1 MSENTNLKIALG
13 NAIDLFN
20 NNNLNECIEQ
30 LEEILTIHPANLK
43 ALNMLL
49 DTNIKINKAAEALK
63 IIKKLI
69 RLEPNK
75 KEHQEKL
82 IKLHQFLND
91 DQAYQSAL
99 IEFHKNFPSI
109 QTARIISN
117 IHIEN
122 DREEESDQVI
132 QNFFESDKT
141 YGELYKGIRHV
152 KAGRLKL
159 AEESYK
165 KVLKKDKNNI
175 DALRLLGLLAF
186 KTKDYE
192 IAERLF
198 LKVLQLD
205 PSFSLAWDNLA
216 KLYRIQNKLLKSIPA
231 FENLIKLDP
240 RNFEAL
246 VSLGTV
252 YIKLSKYHEG
262 IKLYEE
268 SLKIKP
274 ENPRVYLSLGHA
286 LKTIGEREK
295 SEAAYQNAI
304 KYFSLSGEAYWSL
317 ANLKTY
323 EFSDKEI
330 INMESSLTK
339 NIHPNEMT
347 QMHFAL
353 GKAYESKRQFDKS
366 FKHYAEGNWQQRKQI
381 SYNAEDYKVSIDELI
396 DFFDKNKN
404 LYNSKAQ
411 SNFDDPIFILGL
423 PRSGSTMIE
432 QILSSHSL
440 IEGTQELPNILA
452 ISRDIKL
459 IDQKKGY
466 PNNLLGLDQSS
477 FDDLGKKYI
486 DETKWARSSKPFF
499 IDKMPNN
506 FVHIG
511 LIKLILPKA
520 KIIDARRNPMDTCF
534 SCFKQY
540 FAKGQHFTYDLDD
553 IARYYKDY
561 VRLMDYWK
569 KLFPEEIF
577 TINYEQVIE
586 NPNDRIRDLLEF
598 CNVKFEDNCINFH
611 KSKSPVKTASS
622 EQVRQPMY
630 KTGLDYWKNYSNN
643 LDTLL
648 KHFPEYD
655 RRDI

>member
-1 MSENTNLKIALG
+1 MSENTNLKIALD

-30 LEEILTIHPANLK
+30 LEEILTIHPNNLK
-43 ALNMLL
+43 VLNMLL
-49 DTNIKINKAAEALK
+49 DINIKINRAARALK
-63 IIKKLI
+63 VIKKLI

-82 IKLHQFLND
+82 IKVHQFLND

-141 YGELYKGIRHV
+141 YGDLYKGIRHV

-192 IAERLF
+192 IAEKLF

-274 ENPRVYLSLGHA
+274 DNPRVYLSLGHA
-286 LKTIGEREK
+286 LKTIGERAK

-304 KYFSLSGEAYWSL
+304 KHFSLSGEAYWSL

-330 INMESSLTK
+330 INMESSLIK
-339 NIHPNEMT
+339 NIHPNELI

-366 FKHYAEGNWQQRKQI
+366 FEHYAEGNWQRRKQI
-381 SYNAEDYKVSIDELI
+381 SYNAEDYKISIDELI

-466 PNNLLGLDQSS
+466 PHNLLGLDQSS
-477 FDDLGKKYI
+477 FDDLGNKYI

-561 VRLMDYWK
+561 LRLMDYWK

-577 TINYEQVIE
+577 TINYEQVID
-586 NPNDRIRDLLEF
+586 NPNERIRDLLEF

-611 KSKSPVKTASS
+611 KSKRPVKTASS

-630 KTGLDYWKNYSNN
+630 KSGLDYWKNYSNN
-643 LDTLL
+643 LDALL

-655 RRDI
+655 I

>member
-1 MSENTNLKIALG
+1 M
-13 NAIDLFN
+13 
-20 NNNLNECIEQ
+20 
-30 LEEILTIHPANLK
+30 
-43 ALNMLL
+43 
-49 DTNIKINKAAEALK
+49 
-63 IIKKLI
+63 
-69 RLEPNK
+69 
-75 KEHQEKL
+75 
-82 IKLHQFLND
+82 
-91 DQAYQSAL
+91 
-99 IEFHKNFPSI
+99 
-109 QTARIISN
+109 
-117 IHIEN
+117 
-122 DREEESDQVI
+122 
-132 QNFFESDKT
+132 
-141 YGELYKGIRHV
+141 
-152 KAGRLKL
+152 
-159 AEESYK
+159 
-165 KVLKKDKNNI
+165 
-175 DALRLLGLLAF
+175 
-186 KTKDYE
+186 
-192 IAERLF
+192 
-198 LKVLQLD
+198 
-205 PSFSLAWDNLA
+205 
-216 KLYRIQNKLLKSIPA
+216 
-231 FENLIKLDP
+231 
-240 RNFEAL
+240 
-246 VSLGTV
+246 
-252 YIKLSKYHEG
+252 
-262 IKLYEE
+262 
-268 SLKIKP
+268 
-274 ENPRVYLSLGHA
+274 SLGHA
-286 LKTIGEREK
+286 LKTIGERKK

-339 NIHPNEMT
+339 NIHPNELT

-381 SYNAEDYKVSIDELI
+381 SYNAEDYKISIDELI

-440 IEGTQELPNILA
+440 IEGTQELPNILT

-466 PNNLLGLDQSS
+466 PQNLLGLNQSY

-586 NPNDRIRDLLEF
+586 NPNDCLLYTSPSPRD
-598 CNVKFEDNCINFH
+598 
-611 KSKSPVKTASS
+611 
-622 EQVRQPMY
+622 R
-630 KTGLDYWKNYSNN
+630 G
-643 LDTLL
+643 
-648 KHFPEYD
+648 
-655 RRDI
+655 

>member
-1 MSENTNLKIALG
+1 MSENTNLKIALD

-30 LEEILTIHPANLK
+30 LEEILTIHPNNLK
-43 ALNMLL
+43 VLNMLL
-49 DTNIKINKAAEALK
+49 DINIKINRAARALK
-63 IIKKLI
+63 VIKKLI

-82 IKLHQFLND
+82 IKVHQFLND

-99 IEFHKNFPSI
+99 IEFHQNFPSI
-109 QTARIISN
+109 KTARLISN

-122 DREEESDQVI
+122 EREEESDQVI

-141 YGELYKGIRHV
+141 YGDLYKGIRHV

-192 IAERLF
+192 IAERLL
-198 LKVLQLD
+198 LKVLQCD

-240 RNFEAL
+240 KNFEAS

-262 IKLYEE
+262 IQLYEE

-286 LKTIGEREK
+286 LKTIGERKK

-339 NIHPNEMT
+339 NIHPNELI

-353 GKAYESKRQFDKS
+353 GKAYELKRQFDKS
-366 FKHYAEGNWQQRKQI
+366 FEHYAEGNWQQRKQI
-381 SYNAEDYKVSIDELI
+381 SYNAEDYKISIDELI

-404 LYNSKAQ
+404 LYNFKAQ

-440 IEGTQELPNILA
+440 IEGTQELPNILT

-486 DETKWARSSKPFF
+486 DESKWARSSTPYF

-561 VRLMDYWK
+561 IRLMDYWK

-577 TINYEQVIE
+577 TINYEQVID

-598 CNVKFEDNCINFH
+598 CNVQFEDSCINFH
-611 KSKSPVKTASS
+611 KSKRPVKTASS

-655 RRDI
+655 R

>member
-1 MSENTNLKIALG
+1 MSENTNLKLALD

-30 LEEILTIHPANLK
+30 LEEILNIHSTNLE
-43 ALNMLL
+43 ALEMLL
-49 DTNIKINKAAEALK
+49 DLNIKINKAEEALE

-69 RLEPNK
+69 QLDPNK

-82 IKLHQFLND
+82 IKVYQFLND
-91 DQAYQSAL
+91 EQAYQSAL
-99 IEFHKNFPSI
+99 IDLHKNFPSI
-109 QTARIISN
+109 ETARLISN

-132 QNFFESDKT
+132 QTFFESDKT
-141 YGELYKGIRHV
+141 YGDLYKGIRHA

-165 KVLKKDKNNI
+165 KVLKKEKNNI

-198 LKVLQLD
+198 LKVLKLD

-240 RNFEAL
+240 SNFEAL
-246 VSLGTV
+246 VSLGTI

-286 LKTIGEREK
+286 LKTIGERKK
-295 SEAAYQNAI
+295 SEAAYQNTI
-304 KYFSLSGEAYWSL
+304 KYFPSSGEAYWSL

-330 INMESSLTK
+330 ANMELSLK
-339 NIHPNEMT
+339 RNMHQNELI

-353 GKAYESKRQFDKS
+353 GKAYESNRQFDKS
-366 FKHYAEGNWQQRKQI
+366 FKHYMDGNWQQRKQVI
-381 SYNAEDYKVSIDELI
+381 YNAEDYKISIDEI
-396 DFFDKNKN
+396 INFFENNNNILD
-404 LYNSKAQ
+404 LKAEAG
-411 SNFDDPIFILGL
+411 SDEPIFILGL
-423 PRSGSTMIE
+423 PRSGSTLIE
-432 QILSSHSL
+432 QILASHSL
-440 IEGTQELPNILA
+440 IEGTQELPNIMA

-459 IDQKKGY
+459 IDQKNGY
-466 PNNLLGLDQSS
+466 PDNLLKLNQSS
-477 FDDLGKKYI
+477 FDELGKKYI

-506 FVHIG
+506 FFHIG

-520 KIIDARRNPMDTCF
+520 KIIDARRNPMDACF

-561 VRLMDYWK
+561 VRLMDYWN
-569 KLFPEEIF
+569 KLFPDEIF
-577 TINYEQVIE
+577 TIQYEQIIE
-586 NPNDRIRDLLEF
+586 NPNDRISDLLEF
-598 CNVKFEDNCINFH
+598 CNVKFEDNCLNFH
-611 KSKSPVKTASS
+611 KSKRPVKTASS

-630 KTGLDYWKNYSNN
+630 KTGINYWRNYIKN
-643 LDTLL
+643 LDVLL
-648 KHFPEYD
+648 EHFPNYKE
-655 RRDI
+655 

>member
-1 MSENTNLKIALG
+1 MSENTNLKLALD

-30 LEEILTIHPANLK
+30 LEEILNIHSTNLE
-43 ALNMLL
+43 ALEMLL
-49 DTNIKINKAAEALK
+49 DLNIKINKAEEALE

-69 RLEPNK
+69 QLDPNK

-82 IKLHQFLND
+82 IKVYQFLND
-91 DQAYQSAL
+91 EQAYQSAL
-99 IEFHKNFPSI
+99 IDLHKNFPSI
-109 QTARIISN
+109 ETARLISN

-132 QNFFESDKT
+132 QTFFESDKT
-141 YGELYKGIRHV
+141 YGDLYKGIRHA

-165 KVLKKDKNNI
+165 KVLKKEKNNI

-198 LKVLQLD
+198 LKVLKLD

-240 RNFEAL
+240 SNFEAL
-246 VSLGTV
+246 VSLGTI

-286 LKTIGEREK
+286 LKTIGERKK
-295 SEAAYQNAI
+295 SEAAYQNTI
-304 KYFSLSGEAYWSL
+304 KYFPSSGEAYWSL

-330 INMESSLTK
+330 ANMELSLK
-339 NIHPNEMT
+339 RNMHQNELI

-353 GKAYESKRQFDKS
+353 GKAYESNRQFDKS
-366 FKHYAEGNWQQRKQI
+366 FKHYMDGNWQQRKQVI
-381 SYNAEDYKVSIDELI
+381 YNAEDYKISIDEI
-396 DFFDKNKN
+396 INFFENNNNILD
-404 LYNSKAQ
+404 LKAEAG
-411 SNFDDPIFILGL
+411 SDEPIFILGL
-423 PRSGSTMIE
+423 PRSGSTLIE
-432 QILSSHSL
+432 QILASHSL
-440 IEGTQELPNILA
+440 IEGTQELPNIMA

-459 IDQKKGY
+459 IDQKNGY
-466 PNNLLGLDQSS
+466 PDNLLKLNQSS
-477 FDDLGKKYI
+477 FDELGKKYI

-506 FVHIG
+506 FFHIG

-520 KIIDARRNPMDTCF
+520 KIIDARRNPMDACF

-561 VRLMDYWK
+561 VRLMDYWN
-569 KLFPEEIF
+569 KLFPDEIF
-577 TINYEQVIE
+577 TIQYEQIIE
-586 NPNDRIRDLLEF
+586 NPNDRISDLLEF
-598 CNVKFEDNCINFH
+598 CNVKFEDNCLNFH
-611 KSKSPVKTASS
+611 KSKRAVKTASS

-630 KTGLDYWKNYSNN
+630 KTGINYWRNYIKN
-643 LDTLL
+643 LDVLL
-648 KHFPEYD
+648 EHFPNYKE
-655 RRDI
+655 

>member
-1 MSENTNLKIALG
+1 MSENTNLKLALD

-30 LEEILTIHPANLK
+30 LEEILNIHSTNLE
-43 ALNMLL
+43 ALEMLL
-49 DTNIKINKAAEALK
+49 DLNIKINKAEEALE

-69 RLEPNK
+69 QLDPNK

-82 IKLHQFLND
+82 IKVYQFLND
-91 DQAYQSAL
+91 EQAYQSAL
-99 IEFHKNFPSI
+99 IDLHKNFPSI
-109 QTARIISN
+109 ETARLISN

-132 QNFFESDKT
+132 QTFFESDKT
-141 YGELYKGIRHV
+141 YGDLYKGIRHV

-198 LKVLQLD
+198 LKVLKLD

-240 RNFEAL
+240 SNFEAL
-246 VSLGTV
+246 VSLGTI

-286 LKTIGEREK
+286 LKTIGERKK
-295 SEAAYQNAI
+295 SEAAYQNTI
-304 KYFSLSGEAYWSL
+304 KYFPSSGEAYWSL

-330 INMESSLTK
+330 ANMELSLK
-339 NIHPNEMT
+339 RNMHQNELI

-353 GKAYESKRQFDKS
+353 GKAYESNRQFDKS
-366 FKHYAEGNWQQRKQI
+366 FKHYKDGNWQQRKQI
-381 SYNAEDYKVSIDELI
+381 SYNAEDYKISIDEMI
-396 DFFDKNKN
+396 NFFENNNNILD
-404 LYNSKAQ
+404 LKAEAG
-411 SNFDDPIFILGL
+411 SDEPIFILGL
-423 PRSGSTMIE
+423 PRSGSTLIE
-432 QILSSHSL
+432 QILASHSL
-440 IEGTQELPNILA
+440 IEGTQELPNIMA

-459 IDQKKGY
+459 IDQKNGY
-466 PNNLLGLDQSS
+466 PDNLLKLNQSS
-477 FDDLGKKYI
+477 FDELGKKYI

-506 FVHIG
+506 FFHIG

-520 KIIDARRNPMDTCF
+520 KIIDARRNPMDACF

-561 VRLMDYWK
+561 VRLMDFWN
-569 KLFPEEIF
+569 KLFPDEIF
-577 TINYEQVIE
+577 TIQYEQIIE
-586 NPNDRIRDLLEF
+586 NPNDRISDLLEF
-598 CNVKFEDNCINFH
+598 CNVKFEDNCLNFH
-611 KSKSPVKTASS
+611 KSKRAVKTASS

-630 KTGLDYWKNYSNN
+630 KTGINYWRNYIKN
-643 LDTLL
+643 LDVLL
-648 KHFPEYD
+648 EHFPNYKE
-655 RRDI
+655 

>member
-1 MSENTNLKIALG
+1 MSENTNLKLALD

-30 LEEILTIHPANLK
+30 LEEILNIHSTNLE
-43 ALNMLL
+43 ALEMLL
-49 DTNIKINKAAEALK
+49 DLNIKINKAEEALE

-69 RLEPNK
+69 QLDPNK

-82 IKLHQFLND
+82 IKVYQFLND
-91 DQAYQSAL
+91 EQAYQSAL
-99 IEFHKNFPSI
+99 IDLHKNFPSI
-109 QTARIISN
+109 ETARLISN

-132 QNFFESDKT
+132 QTFFESDKT
-141 YGELYKGIRHV
+141 YGDLYKGIRHA

-165 KVLKKDKNNI
+165 KVLKKEKNNI

-198 LKVLQLD
+198 LKVLKLD

-240 RNFEAL
+240 SNFEAL
-246 VSLGTV
+246 VSLGTI

-286 LKTIGEREK
+286 LKTIGERKK
-295 SEAAYQNAI
+295 SEAAYQNTI
-304 KYFSLSGEAYWSL
+304 KYFPSSGEAYWSL

-330 INMESSLTK
+330 ANMELSLK
-339 NIHPNEMT
+339 RNMHQNELI

-353 GKAYESKRQFDKS
+353 GKAYESNRQFDKS
-366 FKHYAEGNWQQRKQI
+366 FKHYKDGNWQQRKQI
-381 SYNAEDYKVSIDELI
+381 SYNAEDYKISIDEII
-396 DFFDKNKN
+396 DFFENNNNILD
-404 LYNSKAQ
+404 LKAEAG
-411 SNFDDPIFILGL
+411 SDEPIFILGL
-423 PRSGSTMIE
+423 PRSGSTLIE
-432 QILSSHSL
+432 QILASHSL
-440 IEGTQELPNILA
+440 IEGTQELPNIMA

-459 IDQKKGY
+459 IDQKNGY
-466 PNNLLGLDQSS
+466 PDNLLKLNQSS
-477 FDDLGKKYI
+477 FDELGKKYI

-506 FVHIG
+506 FFHIG

-520 KIIDARRNPMDTCF
+520 KIIDARRNPMDACF

-561 VRLMDYWK
+561 VRLMDYWN
-569 KLFPEEIF
+569 KLFPDEIF
-577 TINYEQVIE
+577 TIQYEQIIE
-586 NPNDRIRDLLEF
+586 NPNDRISDLLEF
-598 CNVKFEDNCINFH
+598 CNVKFEDNCLNFH
-611 KSKSPVKTASS
+611 KSKRAVKTASS

-630 KTGLDYWKNYSNN
+630 KTGINYWRNYIKN
-643 LDTLL
+643 LDVLL
-648 KHFPEYD
+648 EHFPNYKE
-655 RRDI
+655 

>member
-1 MSENTNLKIALG
+1 MSENTNLKIALD

-20 NNNLNECIEQ
+20 NNNLIECIEQ
-30 LEEILTIHPANLK
+30 LEEILTIHPNNLK

-49 DTNIKINKAAEALK
+49 DINIKINKAAGALK
-63 IIKKLI
+63 IIQKLI

-82 IKLHQFLND
+82 IKVHQFLND

-295 SEAAYQNAI
+295 SEAAYHNAI
-304 KYFSLSGEAYWSL
+304 NYFSLSGEAYWSL

-323 EFSDKEI
+323 KFSDKEI

-339 NIHPNEMT
+339 NIHPNELT

-366 FKHYAEGNWQQRKQI
+366 FEHYAEGNWQQRKQI
-381 SYNAEDYKVSIDELI
+381 SYNAEDYKISIDELI

-404 LYNSKAQ
+404 LYNAKAQ

-440 IEGTQELPNILA
+440 IEGTQELPNILT

-466 PNNLLGLDQSS
+466 PHNLLGLDQSS

-486 DETKWARSSKPFF
+486 DETKWARSSTPYF

-577 TINYEQVIE
+577 TINYEQVID
-586 NPNDRIRDLLEF
+586 NPNERIRDLLEF

-611 KSKSPVKTASS
+611 KSKRPVKTASS

-655 RRDI
+655 RRYI

>member
-1 MSENTNLKIALG
+1 MSENTNLKLALD

-30 LEEILTIHPANLK
+30 LEEILNIHSTNLE
-43 ALNMLL
+43 ALEMLL
-49 DTNIKINKAAEALK
+49 DLNIKINKAEEALE

-69 RLEPNK
+69 QLDPNK

-82 IKLHQFLND
+82 IKVYQFLNNE
-91 DQAYQSAL
+91 QAYQSAL
-99 IEFHKNFPSI
+99 IDLHKNFPSI
-109 QTARIISN
+109 ETARLISN

-132 QNFFESDKT
+132 QTFFESDKT
-141 YGELYKGIRHV
+141 YGDLYKGIRHA

-165 KVLKKDKNNI
+165 KVLKKEKNNI

-198 LKVLQLD
+198 LKVLKLD

-240 RNFEAL
+240 SNFEAL
-246 VSLGTV
+246 VSLGTI

-286 LKTIGEREK
+286 LKTIGERKK
-295 SEAAYQNAI
+295 SEAAYQNTI
-304 KYFSLSGEAYWSL
+304 KYFPSSGEAYWSL

-330 INMESSLTK
+330 ANMELSLK
-339 NIHPNEMT
+339 RNMHQNELI

-353 GKAYESKRQFDKS
+353 GKAYESNRQFDKS
-366 FKHYAEGNWQQRKQI
+366 FKHYMDGNWQQRKQV
-381 SYNAEDYKVSIDELI
+381 SYNAEDYKISIDEI
-396 DFFDKNKN
+396 INFFENNNNILD
-404 LYNSKAQ
+404 LRAEAGS
-411 SNFDDPIFILGL
+411 DEPIFILGL
-423 PRSGSTMIE
+423 PRSGSTLIE
-432 QILSSHSL
+432 QILASHSL
-440 IEGTQELPNILA
+440 IEGTQELPNIMA

-459 IDQKKGY
+459 IDQKNGY
-466 PNNLLGLDQSS
+466 PDNLLKLNQSS
-477 FDDLGKKYI
+477 FDELGKKYI

-506 FVHIG
+506 FFHIG

-520 KIIDARRNPMDTCF
+520 KIIDARRNPMDACF

-561 VRLMDYWK
+561 VRLMDFWN
-569 KLFPEEIF
+569 KLFPDEIF
-577 TINYEQVIE
+577 TIQYEQIIE
-586 NPNDRIRDLLEF
+586 NPNDRISDLLEF
-598 CNVKFEDNCINFH
+598 CNVKFEDNCLNFH
-611 KSKSPVKTASS
+611 KSKRAVKTASS

-630 KTGLDYWKNYSNN
+630 KTGINYWRNYIKN
-643 LDTLL
+643 LDVLL
-648 KHFPEYD
+648 EHFPNYKE
-655 RRDI
+655 

>member
-1 MSENTNLKIALG
+1 MSENTNLKLALD

-30 LEEILTIHPANLK
+30 LEEILNIHSTNLE
-43 ALNMLL
+43 ALEMLL
-49 DTNIKINKAAEALK
+49 DLNIKINKAEEALE

-69 RLEPNK
+69 QLDPNK

-82 IKLHQFLND
+82 IKVYQFLNNE
-91 DQAYQSAL
+91 QAYQSAL
-99 IEFHKNFPSI
+99 IDLHKNFPSI
-109 QTARIISN
+109 ETARLISN

-132 QNFFESDKT
+132 QTFFESDKT
-141 YGELYKGIRHV
+141 YGDLYKGIRHA

-165 KVLKKDKNNI
+165 KVLKKEKNNI

-198 LKVLQLD
+198 LKVLKLD

-240 RNFEAL
+240 SNFEAL
-246 VSLGTV
+246 VSLGTI

-274 ENPRVYLSLGHA
+274 ENPRVFLSLGHA

-295 SEAAYQNAI
+295 SEAAYQNTI
-304 KYFSLSGEAYWSL
+304 KYFPSSGEAYWSL

-323 EFSDKEI
+323 EFSNKEI
-330 INMESSLTK
+330 ANMELSLK
-339 NIHPNEMT
+339 RNMHQNELI

-353 GKAYESKRQFDKS
+353 GKAYESNRQFDKS
-366 FKHYAEGNWQQRKQI
+366 FKHYMDGNWQQRKQVI
-381 SYNAEDYKVSIDELI
+381 YNAEDYKISIDEI
-396 DFFDKNKN
+396 INFFENNNNILD
-404 LYNSKAQ
+404 LKAEAG
-411 SNFDDPIFILGL
+411 SDEPIFILGL
-423 PRSGSTMIE
+423 PRSGSTLIE
-432 QILSSHSL
+432 QILASHSL
-440 IEGTQELPNILA
+440 IEGTQELPNIMA

-459 IDQKKGY
+459 IDQKNGY
-466 PNNLLGLDQSS
+466 PDNLLKLNQSS
-477 FDDLGKKYI
+477 FDELGKKYI

-506 FVHIG
+506 FFHIG

-520 KIIDARRNPMDTCF
+520 KIIDARRNPMDACF

-561 VRLMDYWK
+561 VRLMDYWN
-569 KLFPEEIF
+569 KLFPDEIF
-577 TINYEQVIE
+577 TIQYEQIIE
-586 NPNDRIRDLLEF
+586 NPNDRISDLLEF
-598 CNVKFEDNCINFH
+598 CNVKFEDNCLNFH
-611 KSKSPVKTASS
+611 KSKRAVKTASS

-630 KTGLDYWKNYSNN
+630 KTGINYWRNYIKN
-643 LDTLL
+643 LDVLL
-648 KHFPEYD
+648 EHFPNYKE
-655 RRDI
+655 

>member
-1 MSENTNLKIALG
+1 MSENTNLKIALD

-30 LEEILTIHPANLK
+30 LEEILTIHPNNLK
-43 ALNMLL
+43 VLNMLL
-49 DTNIKINKAAEALK
+49 DINIKINRAARALK

-82 IKLHQFLND
+82 IKVYQFLND

-117 IHIEN
+117 IHIQN

-132 QNFFESDKT
+132 QHFFESDKT
-141 YGELYKGIRHV
+141 YGDLYKGIRHV

-192 IAERLF
+192 IAEKLF

-274 ENPRVYLSLGHA
+274 DNPRVYLSLGHA
-286 LKTIGEREK
+286 LKTIGERAK

-304 KYFSLSGEAYWSL
+304 KHFSLSGEAYWSL

-330 INMESSLTK
+330 INMESSLIK
-339 NIHPNEMT
+339 NIHPNELI

-366 FKHYAEGNWQQRKQI
+366 FEHYAEGNWQRRKQI
-381 SYNAEDYKVSIDELI
+381 SYNAEDYKISIDELI

-466 PNNLLGLDQSS
+466 PHNLLGLDQSS
-477 FDDLGKKYI
+477 FDDLGNKYI

-561 VRLMDYWK
+561 LRLMNYWK

-577 TINYEQVIE
+577 TINYEQVID
-586 NPNDRIRDLLEF
+586 NPNERIRDLLDF

-611 KSKSPVKTASS
+611 KSKRPVKTASS

-630 KTGLDYWKNYSNN
+630 KSGLDYWKNYSNN
-643 LDTLL
+643 LDALL

-655 RRDI
+655 I

>member
-1 MSENTNLKIALG
+1 MSENTNLKLALD

-30 LEEILTIHPANLK
+30 LEEILNIHSTNLE
-43 ALNMLL
+43 ALEMLL
-49 DTNIKINKAAEALK
+49 DLNIKINKAEEALE

-69 RLEPNK
+69 QLDPNK

-82 IKLHQFLND
+82 IKVYQFLND
-91 DQAYQSAL
+91 EQAYQSAL
-99 IEFHKNFPSI
+99 IDLHKNFPSI
-109 QTARIISN
+109 ETARLISN

-132 QNFFESDKT
+132 QTFFESDKT
-141 YGELYKGIRHV
+141 YGDLYKGIRHA

-165 KVLKKDKNNI
+165 KVLKKEKNNI

-198 LKVLQLD
+198 LKVLKLD

-240 RNFEAL
+240 SNFEAL
-246 VSLGTV
+246 VSLGTI

-286 LKTIGEREK
+286 LKTIGERKK
-295 SEAAYQNAI
+295 SETAYQNTI
-304 KYFSLSGEAYWSL
+304 KHFPSSGEAYWSL

-330 INMESSLTK
+330 TNMELSLK
-339 NIHPNEMT
+339 RNMHQNELI

-353 GKAYESKRQFDKS
+353 GKAYESNRQFDKS
-366 FKHYAEGNWQQRKQI
+366 FKHYKDGNWQQRKQI
-381 SYNAEDYKVSIDELI
+381 SYNAEDYKISIDEI
-396 DFFDKNKN
+396 INFFENNNNILD
-404 LYNSKAQ
+404 LKAEAG
-411 SNFDDPIFILGL
+411 SDEPIFILGL
-423 PRSGSTMIE
+423 PRSGSTLIE
-432 QILSSHSL
+432 QILASHSL
-440 IEGTQELPNILA
+440 IEGTQELPNIMA

-459 IDQKKGY
+459 IDQKNGY
-466 PNNLLGLDQSS
+466 PDNLLKLNQSS
-477 FDDLGKKYI
+477 FDELGKKYI

-506 FVHIG
+506 FFHIG

-520 KIIDARRNPMDTCF
+520 KIIDARRNPMDACF

-561 VRLMDYWK
+561 VRLMDYWN
-569 KLFPEEIF
+569 KLFPDEIF
-577 TINYEQVIE
+577 TIHYEQIIE
-586 NPNDRIRDLLEF
+586 NPNDRIFDLLEF
-598 CNVKFEDNCINFH
+598 CNVKFEDNCLNFH
-611 KSKSPVKTASS
+611 KSKRAVKTASS

-630 KTGLDYWKNYSNN
+630 KTGINYWRNYIKN
-643 LDTLL
+643 LDVLL
-648 KHFPEYD
+648 EHFPNYKE
-655 RRDI
+655 

>member
-1 MSENTNLKIALG
+1 MSENTNLKLALD

-30 LEEILTIHPANLK
+30 LEEILNIHSTNLE
-43 ALNMLL
+43 ALEMLL
-49 DTNIKINKAAEALK
+49 DLNIKINKAEEALE

-69 RLEPNK
+69 QLDPNK

-82 IKLHQFLND
+82 IKVYQFLND
-91 DQAYQSAL
+91 EQAYQSAL
-99 IEFHKNFPSI
+99 IDLHKNFPSI
-109 QTARIISN
+109 ETARLISN

-132 QNFFESDKT
+132 QTFFESDKT
-141 YGELYKGIRHV
+141 YGDLYKGIRHV

-192 IAERLF
+192 IAERIF
-198 LKVLQLD
+198 IKVLQLD

-240 RNFEAL
+240 SNFEAL

-274 ENPRVYLSLGHA
+274 ENPRVFLSLGHA

-295 SEAAYQNAI
+295 SEAAYQNTI
-304 KYFSLSGEAYWSL
+304 KYFPSSGEAYWSL

-323 EFSDKEI
+323 EFSNKEI
-330 INMESSLTK
+330 ANMELSLK
-339 NIHPNEMT
+339 RNMHQNELI

-353 GKAYESKRQFDKS
+353 GKAYESNRQFDKS
-366 FKHYAEGNWQQRKQI
+366 FKHYMDGNWQQRKQI
-381 SYNAEDYKVSIDELI
+381 SYNAEDYKISIDEI
-396 DFFDKNKN
+396 INFFENNNNILD
-404 LYNSKAQ
+404 LKAEAG
-411 SNFDDPIFILGL
+411 SDEPIFILGL
-423 PRSGSTMIE
+423 PRSGSTLIE
-432 QILSSHSL
+432 QILASHSL
-440 IEGTQELPNILA
+440 IEGTQELPNIMA

-459 IDQKKGY
+459 IDQKNGY
-466 PNNLLGLDQSS
+466 PDNLLKLNQSS
-477 FDDLGKKYI
+477 FDELGKKYI

-506 FVHIG
+506 FFHIG

-520 KIIDARRNPMDTCF
+520 KIIDARRNPMDACF

-561 VRLMDYWK
+561 VRLMDFWN
-569 KLFPEEIF
+569 KLFPDEIF
-577 TINYEQVIE
+577 TINM
-586 NPNDRIRDLLEF
+586 
-598 CNVKFEDNCINFH
+598 
-611 KSKSPVKTASS
+611 SKS
-622 EQVRQPMY
+622 
-630 KTGLDYWKNYSNN
+630 
-643 LDTLL
+643 
-648 KHFPEYD
+648 
-655 RRDI
+655 

>member
-43 ALNMLL
+43 VLNMLL

-141 YGELYKGIRHV
+141 YGDLYKGIRHV

-165 KVLKKDKNNI
+165 KVLKQDKNNI

-252 YIKLSKYHEG
+252 FIKLSKYHEG

-286 LKTIGEREK
+286 LKTIGERKK

-366 FKHYAEGNWQQRKQI
+366 FEHYAEGNWQQRKQI
-381 SYNAEDYKVSIDELI
+381 SYNAEDYKISIDELI

-404 LYNSKAQ
+404 LFNLKAQ

-440 IEGTQELPNILA
+440 IEGTQELPNILT

-466 PNNLLGLDQSS
+466 PHNLLGLDQSS

-486 DETKWARSSKPFF
+486 DETKWARSSTPYF

-569 KLFPEEIF
+569 QLFPEEIF
-577 TINYEQVIE
+577 TINYEQVID

-598 CNVKFEDNCINFH
+598 CNVKFEDSCINFH
-611 KSKSPVKTASS
+611 KSKRPVKTASS

-648 KHFPEYD
+648 KHFPEYNK
-655 RRDI
+655 

>member
-1 MSENTNLKIALG
+1 MSENTNLKIALD

-30 LEEILTIHPANLK
+30 LEEILTIHSTNLK
-43 ALNMLL
+43 ALNILL
-49 DTNIKINKAAEALK
+49 DINIKLNKGEEALA

-69 RLEPNK
+69 QVDPNK

-82 IKLHQFLND
+82 IKVYQFLND
-91 DQAYQSAL
+91 EQAYQSAL
-99 IEFHKNFPSI
+99 IDFHKNFPSI
-109 QTARIISN
+109 KTARLISN

-132 QNFFESDKT
+132 QTFFESDKT
-141 YGELYKGIRHV
+141 YGDLYKGIRHV

-186 KTKDYE
+186 KTKNYE

-205 PSFSLAWDNLA
+205 HSFSLAWDNLA

-246 VSLGTV
+246 VSLGTI
-252 YIKLSKYHEG
+252 YIKLSKYREG
-262 IKLYEE
+262 IQLYQD

-304 KYFSLSGEAYWSL
+304 KYFPLSGEAYWSL

-323 EFSDKEI
+323 KFSDKEI
-330 INMESSLTK
+330 INMESSLAK
-339 NIHPNEMT
+339 NINSNELI

-353 GKAYESKRQFDKS
+353 GKAYESNRQFDKS
-366 FKHYAEGNWQQRKQI
+366 FQHYKEGNWQQRKQI
-381 SYNAEDYKVSIDELI
+381 SYNAEDYKISIDEMI
-396 DFFDKNKN
+396 NFFENNINILD
-404 LYNSKAQ
+404 LKAVA
-411 SNFDDPIFILGL
+411 SSDAPIFILGL
-423 PRSGSTMIE
+423 PRSGSTLIE

-440 IEGTQELPNILA
+440 IEGTQELPNIMA

-466 PNNLLGLDQSS
+466 PHNLLKLTQSS
-477 FDDLGKKYI
+477 FDELGKKYI

-520 KIIDARRNPMDTCF
+520 KIIDARRNSMDTSF
-534 SCFKQY
+534 SCYKQY

-561 VRLMDYWK
+561 IRLMDYWN
-569 KLFPEEIF
+569 KLFPGEIF
-577 TINYEQVIE
+577 TMHYEQIIE
-586 NPNDRIRDLLEF
+586 NPNEKISDLLKF
-598 CNVKFEDNCINFH
+598 CNVGFEESCLNFH
-611 KSKSPVKTASS
+611 TSKRPVKTASS

-630 KTGLDYWKNYSNN
+630 KSGLDYWKNYSNN
-643 LDTLL
+643 LDTLK
-648 KHFPEYD
+648 KHFPDYGK
-655 RRDI
+655 

>member
-381 SYNAEDYKVSIDELI
+381 SYNAEDYKISIDELI

-466 PNNLLGLDQSS
+466 PQNLLGLNQSY

-569 KLFPEEIF
+569 QLFPEEIF
-577 TINYEQVIE
+577 TIHYEQVID

-611 KSKSPVKTASS
+611 KSKRPVKTASS

-648 KHFPEYD
+648 KYFPEYN
-655 RRDI
+655 

>member
-1 MSENTNLKIALG
+1 MSENTNLKLALD

-30 LEEILTIHPANLK
+30 LEEILNIHSTNLE
-43 ALNMLL
+43 ALEMLL
-49 DTNIKINKAAEALK
+49 DLNIKINKAEEALE

-69 RLEPNK
+69 QLDPNK

-82 IKLHQFLND
+82 IKVYQFLND
-91 DQAYQSAL
+91 EQAYQSAL
-99 IEFHKNFPSI
+99 IDLHKNFPSI
-109 QTARIISN
+109 ETARLISN

-132 QNFFESDKT
+132 QTFFESDKT
-141 YGELYKGIRHV
+141 YGDLYKGIRHA

-198 LKVLQLD
+198 LKVLKLD

-240 RNFEAL
+240 SNFEAL
-246 VSLGTV
+246 VSLGTI

-262 IKLYEE
+262 IKLYEK

-286 LKTIGEREK
+286 LKTIGERKK
-295 SEAAYQNAI
+295 SETAYQNTI
-304 KYFSLSGEAYWSL
+304 KHFPSSGEAYWSL

-330 INMESSLTK
+330 TNMELSLK
-339 NIHPNEMT
+339 RNMHQNELI

-353 GKAYESKRQFDKS
+353 GKAYESNRQFDKS
-366 FKHYAEGNWQQRKQI
+366 FKHYKDGNWQQRKQI
-381 SYNAEDYKVSIDELI
+381 SYNAEDYKISIDEI
-396 DFFDKNKN
+396 INFFENNNNILD
-404 LYNSKAQ
+404 LKAEAG
-411 SNFDDPIFILGL
+411 SDEPIFILGL
-423 PRSGSTMIE
+423 PRSGSTLIE
-432 QILSSHSL
+432 QILASHSL
-440 IEGTQELPNILA
+440 IEGTQELPNIMA

-459 IDQKKGY
+459 IDQKNGY
-466 PNNLLGLDQSS
+466 PDNLLKLNQSS
-477 FDDLGKKYI
+477 FDELGKKYI

-506 FVHIG
+506 FFHIG

-520 KIIDARRNPMDTCF
+520 KIIDARRNPMDACF

-561 VRLMDYWK
+561 VRLMDYWN
-569 KLFPEEIF
+569 KLFPDEIF
-577 TINYEQVIE
+577 TIHYEQIIE
-586 NPNDRIRDLLEF
+586 NPNDRIFDLLEF
-598 CNVKFEDNCINFH
+598 CNVKFEDNCLNFH
-611 KSKSPVKTASS
+611 KSKRAVKTASS

-630 KTGLDYWKNYSNN
+630 KTGINYWRNYIKN
-643 LDTLL
+643 LDVLL
-648 KHFPEYD
+648 EHFPNYKE
-655 RRDI
+655 

>member
-1 MSENTNLKIALG
+1 MSENTNLKLALD

-30 LEEILTIHPANLK
+30 LEEILNIHSTNLE
-43 ALNMLL
+43 ALEMLL
-49 DTNIKINKAAEALK
+49 DLNIKINKAEEALE

-69 RLEPNK
+69 QLDPNK

-82 IKLHQFLND
+82 IKVYQFLND
-91 DQAYQSAL
+91 EQAYQSAL
-99 IEFHKNFPSI
+99 IDLHKNFPSI
-109 QTARIISN
+109 ETARLISN

-132 QNFFESDKT
+132 QTFFESDKT
-141 YGELYKGIRHV
+141 YGDLYKGIRHA

-165 KVLKKDKNNI
+165 KVLKKEKNNI

-198 LKVLQLD
+198 LKVLKLD

-240 RNFEAL
+240 SNFEAL
-246 VSLGTV
+246 VSLGTI

-286 LKTIGEREK
+286 LKTIGERKK
-295 SEAAYQNAI
+295 SEAAYQNTI
-304 KYFSLSGEAYWSL
+304 KYFPSSGEAYWSL

-330 INMESSLTK
+330 ANMELSLK
-339 NIHPNEMT
+339 RNMHQNELI

-353 GKAYESKRQFDKS
+353 GKAYESNRQFDKS
-366 FKHYAEGNWQQRKQI
+366 FKHYMDGNWQQRKQVI
-381 SYNAEDYKVSIDELI
+381 YNAEDYKISIDEI
-396 DFFDKNKN
+396 INFFENNNNILD
-404 LYNSKAQ
+404 LKAEAG
-411 SNFDDPIFILGL
+411 SDEPIFILGL
-423 PRSGSTMIE
+423 PRSGSTLIE
-432 QILSSHSL
+432 QILASHSL
-440 IEGTQELPNILA
+440 IEGTQELPNIMA

-459 IDQKKGY
+459 IDQKNGY
-466 PNNLLGLDQSS
+466 PDNLLKLNQSS
-477 FDDLGKKYI
+477 FDELGKKYI

-506 FVHIG
+506 FFHIG

-520 KIIDARRNPMDTCF
+520 KIIDARRNPMDACF

-561 VRLMDYWK
+561 VRLMDFWN
-569 KLFPEEIF
+569 KLFPDEIF
-577 TINYEQVIE
+577 TIQYEQIIE
-586 NPNDRIRDLLEF
+586 NPNDRISDLLEF
-598 CNVKFEDNCINFH
+598 CNVKFEDNCLNFH
-611 KSKSPVKTASS
+611 KSKRAVKTASS

-630 KTGLDYWKNYSNN
+630 KTGINYWRNYIKN
-643 LDTLL
+643 LDVLL
-648 KHFPEYD
+648 EHFPNYKE
-655 RRDI
+655 